1 MNDMTT
7 RDRPSRARPDD
18 ADPDSRGQSGAFNFR
33 AEPPDDESIPA
44 LVRRLAEEGSQ
55 LAQQQMELVEAEVR
69 SGVTDVKE
77 SAGAMAGAAA
87 LGIAGVGVLLMSI
100 AFLLGRA
107 MPLWAATMIVAVA
120 TLAGAYVLFAA
131 GKKKLESSS
140 LSVER
145 TKRTLERAPSAISG
159 NTSEGRSNDR

>member
-1 MNDMTT
+1 
-7 RDRPSRARPDD
+7 
-18 ADPDSRGQSGAFNFR
+18 
-33 AEPPDDESIPA
+33 
-44 LVRRLAEEGSQ
+44 
-55 LAQQQMELVEAEVR
+55 MELVEAEVR